1 MCSYT
6 ELGLHYFNTQF
17 WPFPSGSLMI
27 ACMAYVSE
35 DSVPQPCMEEVEE
48 ARWFYP
54 DEIAVALERSRKNPG
69 LRLSKE
75 NDPGNIFV
83 PPRGAI
89 ANYMLTT
96 WLENFAKK

>member
-1 MCSYT
+1 M
-6 ELGLHYFNTQF
+6 
-17 WPFPSGSLMI
+17 
-27 ACMAYVSE
+27 
-35 DSVPQPCMEEVEE
+35 PQPCMEEVEE

-89 ANYMLTT
+89 ANVMLTT